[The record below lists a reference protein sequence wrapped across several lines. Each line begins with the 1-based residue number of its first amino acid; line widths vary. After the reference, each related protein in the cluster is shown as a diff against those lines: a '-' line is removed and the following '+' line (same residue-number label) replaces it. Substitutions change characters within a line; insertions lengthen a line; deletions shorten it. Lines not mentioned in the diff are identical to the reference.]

1 LFLLLIY
8 HFLFQVFSEKLP
20 LRCVIRTLIVFAS
33 FKPSPAKELVTVKLT
48 IPKFSSEFTTSMK
61 PQPFRE
67 TPVIE
72 KFIISIPN
80 SLSLKEDNELTS
92 HGNYVII
99 FFN

>member
-1 LFLLLIY
+1 M
-8 HFLFQVFSEKLP
+8 
-20 LRCVIRTLIVFAS
+20 FAS